1 MPVCIHALHC
11 LGRDATVP
19 TRPFGDAKPILEL
32 VLNSDASRSHFGGAQ
47 ALSATRY
54 GARFPRYVG
63 AFLGVNQS
71 ASEAHPGQLLSVLAE
86 LSVPLTQAIHL
97 NKESAAT
104 LQIVLD
110 DLIANLY

>member
-1 MPVCIHALHC
+1 
-11 LGRDATVP
+11 
-19 TRPFGDAKPILEL
+19 
-32 VLNSDASRSHFGGAQ
+32 
-47 ALSATRY
+47 
-54 GARFPRYVG
+54 
-63 AFLGVNQS
+63 VNQS